1 MPVSNGKLIVVGML
15 GIVVVWVAAGLLWKD
30 APDRP
35 EGQDTQP
42 ILPLAGES
50 DEPDKGLHI
59 TDRKAD
65 GSVEVSNV
73 PEGTVSRVEQSR
85 QRRAAEAAARA
96 AAGEEE
102 EENPFDGFIDD
113 GSPMTAAAMNELDMS
128 QIDASQDEYDPGIEA
143 RQRFNALELDL
154 LAEAPLTPE
163 TWKAITADHQDDLKA
178 IFKRAKALSDADH
191 PDDARALIE
200 EWNELQGKY
209 QAQAYGRAPQPIV
222 PE

>member
-1 MPVSNGKLIVVGML
+1 VVSNGKLIVGGML
-15 GIVVVWVAAGLLWKD
+15 GIVLVWVAAGLLWKD
-30 APDRP
+30 APDWP
-35 EGQDTQP
+35 EDRDAQP
-42 ILPLAGES
+42 VPPLQAEQ
-50 DEPDKGLHI
+50 EPDSGMHI

-65 GSVEVSNV
+65 GSVVVSNV
-73 PEGTVSRVEQSR
+73 PEGTVSRVEKSR

-113 GSPMTAAAMNELDMS
+113 GSPMTAAAMNALDMS
-128 QIDASQDEYDPGIEA
+128 QLDGSDPEYDPGVDA

-154 LAEAPLTPE
+154 LAESPLTPE
-163 TWKAITADHQDDLKA
+163 SWKAITADHQEDLKGV
-178 IFKRAKALSDADH
+178 FKRAKALSDADH

-209 QAQAYGRAPQPIV
+209 QAQAYGRSPQPV
-222 PE
+222 RSE

>member
-1 MPVSNGKLIVVGML
+1 MAASNGKLIVAGML

-30 APDRP
+30 APDWPDDR
-35 EGQDTQP
+35 DAQP
-42 ILPLAGES
+42 VPPLQAEP
-50 DEPDKGLHI
+50 DEPDRGLHV
-59 TDRKAD
+59 TDRRAD

-73 PEGTVSRVEQSR
+73 PEGTVSRVERSR

-102 EENPFDGFIDD
+102 ENPFSGFVDD
-113 GSPMTAAAMNELDMS
+113 GSPLTASAMNELDMS
-128 QIDASQDEYDPGIEA
+128 QIEPSQSEYDPGIEA

-154 LAEAPLTPE
+154 LAETPLTPE

-178 IFKRAKALSDADH
+178 VFKRAKALSDADH
-191 PDDARALIE
+191 PDAARALIE

-209 QAQAYGRAPQPIV
+209 QAQAYGRAPQPIS